1 MIHWNDPFCVTVFH
15 FLWKQLMKS
24 CRCDICYCLYRTNK
38 HVCYIWRTR
47 FVGQDISAALQ
58 CSIMMLL
65 SHILPLSK
73 KMQLLWFG
81 IFHIFH
87 IEVFINA
94 ALFRSQSACDIDWHV
109 GNMIDLSLSW
119 CASCV
124 AMDIGCDIIKLH
136 QSDKQRLNML
146 NLTKHI
152 QAIPNKDGQL
162 RHNSNVC
169 VCWRMFDLF
178 CFFSDRTESLGCWLD
193 KRSKRRRHFG
203 LWEVV
208 MCVLNR
214 ISDIL

>member
-87 IEVFINA
+87 IEFFINA

-119 CASCV
+119 VPALLWILVVISSNF
-124 AMDIGCDIIKLH
+124 IKV
-136 QSDKQRLNML
+136 
-146 NLTKHI
+146 T
-152 QAIPNKDGQL
+152 NKDWT
-162 RHNSNVC
+162 
-169 VCWRMFDLF
+169 CWTWPNISKQFQTRTDSCGTIQTSAFVGECLI
-178 CFFSDRTESLGCWLD
+178 CFASFLIVQSLWAVGWTREAREDVTLGSGKSWCA
-193 KRSKRRRHFG
+193 F
-203 LWEVV
+203 
-208 MCVLNR
+208 
-214 ISDIL
+214 